1 MRDELNRMIAEGEL
15 HLQPLNTD
23 GVSVNV
29 TPAGAAFVLAD
40 DRQRVIRIYANA
52 APLTD
57 FIKTRPQLLLELLT
71 LTGPA
76 SPWPLL
82 RLGID
87 PRARFL
93 WMSTAIAYDV
103 ASASR
108 LREAYEHFSESASQ
122 LAAAVTARINQA
134 AQSTP
139 PSAGME
145 AFSPGAAPN
154 AASAAELQ
162 SLMNNPNVLWG

>member
-15 HLQPLNTD
+15 HLQPLNPD

-40 DRQRVIRIYANA
+40 VIRIYANA

-93 WMSTAIAYDV
+93 WMSTAIAYED

-154 AASAAELQ
+154 SASAAELQ
-162 SLMNNPNVLWG
+162 SLMNNANVLWG

>member
-15 HLQPLNTD
+15 HLQPLNPD

-87 PRARFL
+87 PRAR
-93 WMSTAIAYDV
+93 TAIAYED

-154 AASAAELQ
+154 SASAAELQ
-162 SLMNNPNVLWG
+162 SLMNNANVLWG